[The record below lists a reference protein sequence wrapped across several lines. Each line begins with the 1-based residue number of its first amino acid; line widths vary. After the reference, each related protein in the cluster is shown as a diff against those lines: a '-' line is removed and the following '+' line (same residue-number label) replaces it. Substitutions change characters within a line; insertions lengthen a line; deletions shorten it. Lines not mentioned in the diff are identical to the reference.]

1 MKFKIQIL
9 KKIDTLI
16 GKPAIYLSRVIR
28 PRKSELFFGSGQATL
43 KGGKHSK
50 LKILVIRPGG
60 IGDAV
65 LLFPALKVLRDEYG
79 NCQIDMLAEKRN
91 QGVFENCEYINNIIL
106 YDHKPLKSLLRVF
119 SEKYEIVIDTEQ
131 WHRLT
136 SVIAYLTRSP
146 IRVGFNT
153 NDRSKLFTHKV
164 DYSHKDYESLSF
176 LNLVSALTKNKY
188 TFDRNN
194 KFISVDYD
202 KSPWV
207 VQKIREFNKK
217 WDKIIGIFSGATVV
231 ERMWGISNFIQTAKR
246 LADMNIGLV
255 ILGGKSEVD
264 DSAELEKAIGSEKLL
279 NFVGKTTLYET
290 ALIISNLNLFISSDT
305 GLMHI
310 AYGVGTPTVSLFG
323 AGIEPKWGPKGDKNI
338 VLNKKL
344 SCSPCTKFGY
354 TPECKINV
362 ACLRDIS
369 VEEVISS
376 AAKLLN
382 IN

>member
-106 YDHKPLKSLLRVF
+106 YDNKPLKSLLRVF

-164 DYSHKDYESLSF
+164 DYSHKD
-176 LNLVSALTKNKY
+176 
-188 TFDRNN
+188 
-194 KFISVDYD
+194 
-202 KSPWV
+202 
-207 VQKIREFNKK
+207 
-217 WDKIIGIFSGATVV
+217 FSGSLHL
-231 ERMWGISNFIQTAKR
+231 IS
-246 LADMNIGLV
+246 G
-255 ILGGKSEVD
+255 
-264 DSAELEKAIGSEKLL
+264 
-279 NFVGKTTLYET
+279 
-290 ALIISNLNLFISSDT
+290 
-305 GLMHI
+305 
-310 AYGVGTPTVSLFG
+310 
-323 AGIEPKWGPKGDKNI
+323 
-338 VLNKKL
+338 
-344 SCSPCTKFGY
+344 
-354 TPECKINV
+354 
-362 ACLRDIS
+362 
-369 VEEVISS
+369 
-376 AAKLLN
+376 
-382 IN
+382 

>member
-91 QGVFENCEYINNIIL
+91 QAR
-106 YDHKPLKSLLRVF
+106 KPSQVRA
-119 SEKYEIVIDTEQ
+119 IVIDTEQ

-231 ERMWGISNFIQTAKR
+231 ERMWGISKFIETAKR